1 MTRLRPSPVLM
12 TTFVFAAIALLAVAA
27 APVLQIAAHVVA

>member
-1 MTRLRPSPVLM
+1 MTHVRPSPVLM

-27 APVLQIAAHVVA
+27 TPFLQVAVQMVA